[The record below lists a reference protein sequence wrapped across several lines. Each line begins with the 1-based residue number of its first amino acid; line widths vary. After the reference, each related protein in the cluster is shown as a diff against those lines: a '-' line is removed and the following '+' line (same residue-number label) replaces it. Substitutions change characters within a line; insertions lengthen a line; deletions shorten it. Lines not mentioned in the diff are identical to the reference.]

1 MSILTSLLIRAVG
14 RPAAARFE
22 AATRDP
28 AAVQQ
33 RKLLDIVRSN
43 RDTAYGREHGFASV
57 RDLASYQAAVPVAG
71 YEDLRPYV
79 DRAARGEK
87 RVLTAE
93 DPVMFAQTS
102 GTTGNPKLIPVT
114 EACRGREHAEQMRV
128 WLYHAQRAHPRI
140 FRGGILSLVSPAV
153 TGRTPAGIP
162 YGSTSGMMYRD
173 MNPLVRRAYVVPY
186 EVFEMEDYDA
196 TYYAAMRLGLA
207 ADVTLLATAN
217 PSTVQKLV
225 ETADAQAERLIR
237 DLHDGALCRELSVES
252 RARAVIERRLAPDR
266 ERAKRLDGAR
276 RRRGGKLLPADYWP
290 DLALIACWKGGT
302 VGATVERF
310 PEWFDP
316 DGRGM
321 PPIRDWGYLSSE
333 ARGSIPLSD
342 EGAGGVLTVTT
353 NVFEFV
359 PADDVEQRPDDHR
372 TWSFLGVEAVEVG
385 KLYYVF
391 LTTPS
396 GLYRYDIN
404 DVIEV
409 VGTYNR
415 TPVICFRRKG
425 RGMTS
430 MTGEKLSENQVID
443 AMTKAAKALDLTV
456 GHFRAEPDVDNTR
469 YVFKVELEK
478 PFPEDQVEAL
488 LERIDEALCE
498 SNVEYK
504 SKRASGRLNVPV
516 LQVMKPGWHEEEKK
530 QLAAEG
536 RPVFQSKEVHLD
548 AKQDFQPEPENVEV
562 EVELDQRKAR

>member
-1 MSILTSLLIRAVG
+1 
-14 RPAAARFE
+14 
-22 AATRDP
+22 
-28 AAVQQ
+28 
-33 RKLLDIVRSN
+33 
-43 RDTAYGREHGFASV
+43 
-57 RDLASYQAAVPVAG
+57 
-71 YEDLRPYV
+71 
-79 DRAARGEK
+79 
-87 RVLTAE
+87 
-93 DPVMFAQTS
+93 MFAQTS
-102 GTTGNPKLIPVT
+102 GTTGDPKLIPVT
-114 EACRGREHAEQMRV
+114 QACRGREHAEQMRV

-140 FRGGILSLVSPAV
+140 FGGSILSLVSPAV

-186 EVFEMEDYDA
+186 EVFEMEDYEA
-196 TYYAAMRLGLA
+196 TYYAVMRLGLA
-207 ADVTLLATAN
+207 SDVTLLATAN

-225 ETADAQAERLIR
+225 ETADAQADRLIR
-237 DLHDGALCRELSVES
+237 DLHDGTLCRELTVEP
-252 RARAVIERRLAPDR
+252 RIRQVIERRIASDR
-266 ERAKRLDGAR
+266 SLAKRLDGAR
-276 RRRGGKLLPADYWP
+276 RVRGGRLLPADYWP
-290 DLALIACWKGGT
+290 HLALIACWKGGT

-316 DGRGM
+316 DQRGM

-359 PADDVEQRPDDHR
+359 PVDEVEQRPDERDA
-372 TWSFLGVEAVEVG
+372 WSFLGVDGVEVG

-409 VGTYNR
+409 VDTYNR

-430 MTGEKLSENQVID
+430 MTGEKLSENQVIE
-443 AMTKAAKALDLTV
+443 AMTSAAKALDLTI

-478 PFPEDQVEAL
+478 PFPEDQIEAL
-488 LERIDEALCE
+488 LERIDEALCAC
-498 SNVEYK
+498 NVEYK

-516 LQVMKPGWHEEEKK
+516 LQVMKPGWHEEEQK

-536 RPVFQSKEVHLD
+536 KPVFQSKAVHLD
-548 AKQDFQPEPENVEV
+548 AKQDFHPEPENVEA
-562 EVELDQRKAR
+562 EVELDESKPR